1 MQSDCYKTEKET
13 DCLLQLL
20 SIDRRNATSV
30 VKLRLSTEPRRV
42 TWFGNECSSISGL
55 MSSQNLCRF
64 RRERKVVAGDRI
76 HYCRFNADELVARF
90 GSENFKAAWVSSKN
104 TFGQA
109 DFNAELYVEGVRVS
123 VRQMQDDEN
132 LTVLTPGGQGEDGR
146 IFREVVG
153 LVELA
158 LSLSVSDPE
167 TEQRSTF
174 MLFAEPVVTALPDSP
189 TARRVGTMI
198 TTVFSD
204 YGRWLAPRG
213 VTARFC
219 KKVEGVEEQKNAV
232 LGAGSERGTPGVVF
246 KGTDGNAVLSL
257 SSAISDEERGERPG
271 TKFAW
276 RKDKTEDES
285 SETEILVDEAIP
297 HDRVDALDRILR
309 VYETGLPYF
318 RANPRMKL
326 RREACIDGAE
336 KLRDFSYATAA
347 YMASH
352 PEHLTPVSPGHGIR
366 VEVRH
371 FLPKKVL
378 VESEEKSTDT
388 YENRVVVGFLKTL
401 YQQVEVERA
410 RLNTAVAEAT
420 ASLSSLSDGTLVGA
434 DGITVDSGSSRTLEH
449 YTATDYALVQNA
461 VAHLQRMLTT
471 LESRADRIRILYH
484 HYLEAMP
491 VADIPVTGA
500 CPPTPVF
507 LSLPAYRMVYEAI
520 RDWERSEWTRVE
532 GLGLLTFLRQSR
544 LYECWALMG
553 LLEAFGREG
562 FRLVR
567 KFRHIYEAPYRDW
580 EQTDFMNTFRF
591 VRREENQTVEA
602 TLFYEPVVRAAS
614 GVYDRRGAPLFENGV
629 KFVRTTV
636 FSPEEGEE
644 GARLKTAGPGSPL
657 FYTPDFLL
665 RIRVK
670 EEGGGAKGDVRTF
683 WAVAD
688 AKFSPAAHVAR
699 ERAMTAAFKY
709 LFGMRPIDPK
719 DRVLGLWLFCGKP
732 AVSTGGIAPQ
742 SLNGMGEGAGYDV
755 GPDVHVVE
763 MVPEERSDAKV
774 KDSAETPW
782 AKWIRSVLKEV

>member
-13 DCLLQLL
+13 
-20 SIDRRNATSV
+20 
-30 VKLRLSTEPRRV
+30 PRRV
-42 TWFGNECSSISGL
+42 AWFGNECSSISGL
-55 MSSQNLCRF
+55 ISCRNLCRF
-64 RRERKVVAGDRI
+64 RCERKVVAGDRI

-90 GSENFKAAWVSSKN
+90 GNESFKAAWVSSKN

-109 DFNAELYVEGVRVS
+109 DFNAELYVEGIRVS

-146 IFREVVG
+146 VFREVVG

-167 TEQRSTF
+167 TEQRSSF

-189 TARRVGTMI
+189 TARRIGTMI

-213 VTARFC
+213 VTARLC
-219 KKVEGVEEQKNAV
+219 KKVEGAQGQKNAV
-232 LGAGSERGTPGVVF
+232 LGADLEGGNPGVVSEATE
-246 KGTDGNAVLSL
+246 GDAVLSL
-257 SSAISDEERGERPG
+257 SSAVSDEERGERPG
-271 TKFAW
+271 TNIAR
-276 RKDKTEDES
+276 RKDKTEDEP
-285 SETEILVDEAIP
+285 SETEAHVDEAIP

-336 KLRDFSYATAA
+336 KLRDFSYAA
-347 YMASH
+347 
-352 PEHLTPVSPGHGIR
+352 R
-366 VEVRH
+366 VGMRH

-401 YQQVEVERA
+401 YLQVEAECA
-410 RLNTAVAEAT
+410 RLKTAVAEAT

-434 DGITVDSGSSRTLEH
+434 DGITVDSGSPRALEH

-461 VAHLQRMLTT
+461 VAHLQRILST
-471 LESRADRIRILYH
+471 LESRADRIRILHH
-484 HYLEAMP
+484 HYRKAMP
-491 VADIPVTGA
+491 VADISVTGA

-532 GLGLLTFLRQSR
+532 GLGLLTFLWQSR
-544 LYECWALMG
+544 LYECWALTG
-553 LLEAFGREG
+553 LLEAFEREG

-567 KFRHIYEAPYRDW
+567 KFRHSYEAPYRDW

-591 VRREENQTVEA
+591 VRRDGDRTVEA

-614 GVYDRRGAPLFENGV
+614 AVYDRRGAPLFENGV

-636 FSPEEGEE
+636 FSPEEGAE

-670 EEGGGAKGDVRTF
+670 DGGVDAKGDVRTF

-688 AKFSPAAHVAR
+688 AKFSTAERVAR
-699 ERAMTAAFKY
+699 ERAMPAAFKY
-709 LFGMRPIDPK
+709 LLGMRPIDPK

-732 AVSTGGIAPQ
+732 SVTTGGIAPQ

-755 GPDVHVVE
+755 EPDVHVVE
-763 MVPEERSDAKV
+763 MVPGETTDGKV
-774 KDSAETPW
+774 AGSRETPW
-782 AKWIRSVLKEV
+782 ARWLRAVIARV